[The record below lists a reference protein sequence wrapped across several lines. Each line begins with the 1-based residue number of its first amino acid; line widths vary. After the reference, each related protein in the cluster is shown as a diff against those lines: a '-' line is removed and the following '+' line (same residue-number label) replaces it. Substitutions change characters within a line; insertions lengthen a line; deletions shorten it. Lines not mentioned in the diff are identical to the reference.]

1 MATALDS
8 TKTFFDDLKDGRN
21 NLIDCEN
28 LFKCIG
34 AGEDLFILDIRKK
47 EDFTENFI
55 DGSVHCEW
63 DEVYEFIEED
73 ILPKDK
79 RIIVVCYTGQT
90 AGQTVGILRLLGYDA
105 CSLMGGMVNGWLKS
119 DMPFESTCAT

>member
-1 MATALDS
+1 M
-8 TKTFFDDLKDGRN
+8 
-21 NLIDCEN
+21 
-28 LFKCIG
+28 
-34 AGEDLFILDIRKK
+34 
-47 EDFTENFI
+47 
-55 DGSVHCEW
+55 HCEW